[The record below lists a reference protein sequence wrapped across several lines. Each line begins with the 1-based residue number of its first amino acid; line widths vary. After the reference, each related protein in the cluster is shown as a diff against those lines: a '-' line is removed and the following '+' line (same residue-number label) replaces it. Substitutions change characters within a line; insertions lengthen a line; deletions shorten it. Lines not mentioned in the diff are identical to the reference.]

1 MRENNFSEERVRKAI
16 KRVVDNR
23 GKAGQ
28 ARMESFFTV
37 GVVELMQ
44 GCGLYANKF
53 CGGPLHKVPR
63 AWHTTADV
71 AAYRLT

>member
-37 GVVELMQ
+37 GVEVLQ
-44 GCGLYANKF
+44 GCGLYANEF
-53 CGGPLHKVPR
+53 CGGALHKAR
-63 AWHTTADV
+63 AWHATADA
-71 AAYRLT
+71 AAYRET

>member
-37 GVVELMQ
+37 GVEAMQ
-44 GCGLYANKF
+44 GCGL
-53 CGGPLHKVPR
+53 R
-63 AWHTTADV
+63 AIEFSS
-71 AAYRLT
+71 R